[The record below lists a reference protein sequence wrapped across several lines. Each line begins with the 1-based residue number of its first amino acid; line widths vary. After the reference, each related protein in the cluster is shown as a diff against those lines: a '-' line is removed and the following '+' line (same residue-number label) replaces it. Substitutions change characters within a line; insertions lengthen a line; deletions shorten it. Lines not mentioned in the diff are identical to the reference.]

1 MEKENREVKAFLP
14 LSHVNPLPYL
24 GDEAR
29 GTGNLESAIAA
40 RSVVFL

>member
-14 LSHVNPLPYL
+14 LSRVNPLPYL